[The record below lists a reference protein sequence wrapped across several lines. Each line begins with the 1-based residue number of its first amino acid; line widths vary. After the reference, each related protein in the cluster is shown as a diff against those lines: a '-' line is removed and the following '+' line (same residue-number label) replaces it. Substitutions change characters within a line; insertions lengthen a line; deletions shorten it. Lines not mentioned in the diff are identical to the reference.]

1 MRYFFEH
8 SISRPPTAREREVL
22 TLRLAR
28 LKAME
33 QSAVD
38 ATAKLQELVEHR
50 ASPPGDLRIR
60 HEFIRLPNAPSTADM
75 TSRRGTERYERPPST
90 RVLSPRGIA
99 LSFILTTLLDAQ
111 MRLLPGQIAAPNER
125 AIKAGTHHDGW
136 TNYVATDAQVA
147 DKGKV
152 FKTVR
157 AKKVRQIQSG
167 LVRLADE
174 KLIHLPRDARGQRDY
189 DRFTLLRDDA
199 RPTGDNDEYKVPD
212 VEADYFTVPLTLFT
226 NGWIHVLED
235 SELVL
240 LLITARFH
248 RKYGDTPQ
256 PMSSGPR
263 KLNYGLTK
271 DSYESAHRILDY
283 LKIISVIADW
293 NRTSDGKVSAI
304 RERGAQPH
312 HLRFHPDM
320 LERPAYPTIVDTL
333 TQQIA
338 RSEAS

>member
-1 MRYFFEH
+1 MDQ
-8 SISRPPTAREREVL
+8 
-22 TLRLAR
+22 LRR
-28 LKAME
+28 DRRSGCRQGKGV
-33 QSAVD
+33 QD
-38 ATAKLQELVEHR
+38 R
-50 ASPPGDLRIR
+50 
-60 HEFIRLPNAPSTADM
+60 
-75 TSRRGTERYERPPST
+75 TSEEG
-90 RVLSPRGIA
+90 
-99 LSFILTTLLDAQ
+99 
-111 MRLLPGQIAAPNER
+111 
-125 AIKAGTHHDGW
+125 
-136 TNYVATDAQVA
+136 ATDSVWSRQAGGREA
-147 DKGKV
+147 DPP
-152 FKTVR
+152 
-157 AKKVRQIQSG
+157 
-167 LVRLADE
+167 
-174 KLIHLPRDARGQRDY
+174 PRDARGQRDY